1 VSARWATGL
10 VIAALA
16 AAGLLIGISLAD
28 GGLSYGSPPA
38 VRDPCARSAPF
49 PGESLDSTTQ
59 RVALRGLDAA
69 ACDLGLTREE
79 LLFAIAGQEEVGPS
93 DEEIEAAVRRGLERA
108 VDEEDLNP
116 AADFLLRQAIRHAP
130 EDWVLAI
137 ARELGLL
144 G

>member
-1 VSARWATGL
+1 MSARAATGV

-16 AAGLLIGISLAD
+16 AAAVLIVFSLAR
-28 GGLSYGSPPA
+28 GGLSYGAPTP
-38 VRDPCARSAPF
+38 VRDPCARNAPF
-49 PGESLDSTTQ
+49 PGGGLDSTTQ

-79 LLFAIAGQEEVGPS
+79 LLFAIAGQEHVAAS
-93 DEEIEAAVRRGLERA
+93 DAEIEAAVRRGLEQA

-116 AADFLLRQAIRHAP
+116 AAAFLLRQAIRHAP
-130 EDWVLAI
+130 EQWVLEI
-137 ARELGLL
+137 AQRLGLL

>member
-10 VIAALA
+10 VIVALA
-16 AAGLLIGISLAD
+16 AAGVLIGISLAG
-28 GGLSYGSPPA
+28 GGLSYGASPE
-38 VRDPCARSAPF
+38 VRDPCAPNAPF
-49 PGESLDSTTQ
+49 PGDSLDSTTQ

-69 ACDLGLTREE
+69 ACELGLTREE
-79 LLFAIAGQEEVGPS
+79 LLFAIAGEEDVGPS
-93 DEEIEAAVRRGLERA
+93 SAEIEAAVRRGLERA

-130 EDWVLAI
+130 EEWVLAI

-144 G
+144 D